1 MKDKS
6 RINDGIKYG
15 MMYTLI
21 IMSAGLII
29 LEIFDSRLTGIFGL
43 SGETKQL
50 CMSAI
55 RIISISFIFAGA
67 NIAFQGIFQ
76 ALNSGMESF
85 IVSVCRQL
93 IFVLPLAW
101 AFVMIINRSDAA
113 TWIVWLTF
121 PVAEILSALI
131 AFFLMK
137 RIYNNKV
144 EILA

>member
-1 MKDKS
+1 
-6 RINDGIKYG
+6 
-15 MMYTLI
+15 
-21 IMSAGLII
+21 
-29 LEIFDSRLTGIFGL
+29 
-43 SGETKQL
+43 
-50 CMSAI
+50 
-55 RIISISFIFAGA
+55 
-67 NIAFQGIFQ
+67 
-76 ALNSGMESF
+76 MESL